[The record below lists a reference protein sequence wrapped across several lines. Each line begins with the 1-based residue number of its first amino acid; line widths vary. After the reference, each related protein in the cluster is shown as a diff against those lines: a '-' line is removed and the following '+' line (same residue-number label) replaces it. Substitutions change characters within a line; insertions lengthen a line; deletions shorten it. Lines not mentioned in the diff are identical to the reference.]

1 MSYQIKIPSC
11 IFGGAGSIENVKA
24 VIEKENAKKVIIFTD
39 KGIRSTGLLD
49 LLTDILEENKTEYQ
63 VFDDL
68 ACEPSYQDVE
78 KVMKEVENTSG
89 DLIIAIGGGSV
100 MDAAK
105 LCCVLKDAD
114 YTIKDLL
121 NDPMLAKKQ
130 IKTVMIPTTCGT
142 GSEATCN
149 AIVAVPE
156 EQSKKGIVN
165 DSMIP
170 DYVVLDSN
178 MIRKLPKSIVA
189 ATGVDALAHVVE
201 CFTSKKATPFSDTY
215 AAAGAKLIF
224 HNIREAIRS
233 TGLLDLLTDILE
245 ENKTEY
251 QVFDDL
257 ACEPSYQDVE
267 KVMKEVEN
275 TSGDLIIA
283 IGGGSVMD
291 AAKLCCVLKDADYTI
306 KDLLN
311 DPMLAKKQIKTVMIP
326 TTCGTGSEATC
337 NAIVAVPEEQSKKGI
352 VNDSM
357 IPDYVV
363 LDSNMIRKLPKS
375 IVAATGV
382 DALAHVVECFTSK
395 KATPFSDTYAAAG
408 AKLIFH
414 NIREAYNNP
423 DNMEAKSNMMTGAFY
438 GGVAITGSGTTAV
451 HALSYPLGGKYHIAH
466 GVSNAILFAH
476 VMEFNK
482 DACSKRL
489 AILCDAVYPEL
500 AGKSEDEKAQ
510 YMIDQIADIVKVTN
524 IPTDLKEFGVKPEDL
539 DFLVDA
545 GSKQQRLLVNNM
557 KELSL
562 DDIRNIYL
570 KVLK

>member
-1 MSYQIKIPSC
+1 MNKKADVVIVGTGVAGLFSALNLPDDKEIIMITKSDAESSDSFLAQGGICVLRDEQDYDSY
-11 IFGGAGSIENVKA
+11 FEDTMRAGHYENR
-24 VIEKENAKKVIIFTD
+24 KESVDIM
-39 KGIRSTGLLD
+39 IRSSGKIIEDLVGYGVEFEKDGEAFAYTREGAHSRPRILFHADVTGKEITSKLLARVREKNNVTIYEYTTM
-49 LLTDILEENKTEYQ
+49 TDILEENKTEYQ

-78 KVMKEVENTSG
+78 KVMKEVESASG

-121 NDPMLAKKQ
+121 NDP
-130 IKTVMIPTTCGT
+130 T
-142 GSEATCN
+142 
-149 AIVAVPE
+149 
-156 EQSKKGIVN
+156 
-165 DSMIP
+165 
-170 DYVVLDSN
+170 
-178 MIRKLPKSIVA
+178 
-189 ATGVDALAHVVE
+189 
-201 CFTSKKATPFSDTY
+201 
-215 AAAGAKLIF
+215 
-224 HNIREAIRS
+224 
-233 TGLLDLLTDILE
+233 
-245 ENKTEY
+245 
-251 QVFDDL
+251 
-257 ACEPSYQDVE
+257 
-267 KVMKEVEN
+267 
-275 TSGDLIIA
+275 
-283 IGGGSVMD
+283 
-291 AAKLCCVLKDADYTI
+291 
-306 KDLLN
+306 
-311 DPMLAKKQIKTVMIP
+311 LAKKQIKTVMIP

>member
-1 MSYQIKIPSC
+1 MLQS
-11 IFGGAGSIENVKA
+11 F
-24 VIEKENAKKVIIFTD
+24 
-39 KGIRSTGLLD
+39 
-49 LLTDILEENKTEYQ
+49 
-63 VFDDL
+63 
-68 ACEPSYQDVE
+68 
-78 KVMKEVENTSG
+78 
-89 DLIIAIGGGSV
+89 
-100 MDAAK
+100 
-105 LCCVLKDAD
+105 DAD

-121 NDPMLAKKQ
+121 NDP
-130 IKTVMIPTTCGT
+130 T
-142 GSEATCN
+142 
-149 AIVAVPE
+149 
-156 EQSKKGIVN
+156 
-165 DSMIP
+165 
-170 DYVVLDSN
+170 
-178 MIRKLPKSIVA
+178 
-189 ATGVDALAHVVE
+189 
-201 CFTSKKATPFSDTY
+201 
-215 AAAGAKLIF
+215 
-224 HNIREAIRS
+224 
-233 TGLLDLLTDILE
+233 
-245 ENKTEY
+245 
-251 QVFDDL
+251 
-257 ACEPSYQDVE
+257 
-267 KVMKEVEN
+267 
-275 TSGDLIIA
+275 
-283 IGGGSVMD
+283 
-291 AAKLCCVLKDADYTI
+291 
-306 KDLLN
+306 
-311 DPMLAKKQIKTVMIP
+311 LAKKQIKTVMIP

-489 AILCDAVYPEL
+489 AILCDAVYPEH

-510 YMIDQIADIVKVTN
+510 YMINQIADIVKVTN

>member
-224 HNIREAIRS
+224 HNIREA
-233 TGLLDLLTDILE
+233 
-245 ENKTEY
+245 
-251 QVFDDL
+251 
-257 ACEPSYQDVE
+257 
-267 KVMKEVEN
+267 
-275 TSGDLIIA
+275 
-283 IGGGSVMD
+283 
-291 AAKLCCVLKDADYTI
+291 
-306 KDLLN
+306 
-311 DPMLAKKQIKTVMIP
+311 
-326 TTCGTGSEATC
+326 
-337 NAIVAVPEEQSKKGI
+337 
-352 VNDSM
+352 
-357 IPDYVV
+357 
-363 LDSNMIRKLPKS
+363 
-375 IVAATGV
+375 
-382 DALAHVVECFTSK
+382 
-395 KATPFSDTYAAAG
+395 
-408 AKLIFH
+408 
-414 NIREAYNNP
+414 YNNP
-423 DNMEAKSNMMTGAFY
+423 DNMEAKSKAYITETRELDKKFY
-438 GGVAITGSGTTAV
+438 VLSGNDSLILPALKEGGVGGIAGCSNVYPHVLSSIYNLFKEGKLEEAEAAQDSIASFRAV
-451 HALSYPLGGKYHIAH
+451 FKYGNPNTVVKKAVAMLGYPVGDCRRP
-466 GVSNAILFAH
+466 
-476 VMEFNK
+476 FNY
-482 DACSKRL
+482 
-489 AILCDAVYPEL
+489 LCDEGVEAL
-500 AGKSEDEKAQ
+500 A
-510 YMIDQIADIVKVTN
+510 
-524 IPTDLKEFGVKPEDL
+524 
-539 DFLVDA
+539 
-545 GSKQQRLLVNNM
+545 
-557 KELSL
+557 
-562 DDIRNIYL
+562 
-570 KVLK
+570 KVLKENADKGMN